1 MDLHVAFY
9 MLVVFM
15 IQVHIQR
22 NWVSNAEIWSELR
35 SGCNGL
41 GPGTQKS
48 QTTYKKHNY
57 ISPHSYQ
64 HMLGLGIYPTCSHPL
79 PPAATHCRPP
89 PLNATRCQTLL
100 PDLAA
105 IRCNPLPP
113 ATTRLVAPRGGS
125 IGPSIGIY
133 IEYIVYIYIYIYICN
148 NMFIFWHIFGI
159 IWHIFCIYIYIYP
172 TYSHPLPPAATHCK
186 PPPLNATRCQT
197 LLPDLAAIRCNP
209 LPPATTRLVAPRG
222 GSIGPS
228 IGPSIGIYIYIYI
241 YIEYIGYIY
250 IYICNNMF
258 IFWHIF
264 GIIWHIFCIY
274 IYIYIY
280 ISYI

>member
-133 IEYIVYIYIYIYICN
+133 IEYIVYIYIYIYMQNICQFMPN
-148 NMFIFWHIFGI
+148 ICQNINILLHMLA
-159 IWHIFCIYIYIYP
+159 IYAKYAKVCQIYATYMP
-172 TYSHPLPPAATHCK
+172 TYMQIYA
-186 PPPLNATRCQT
+186 NICQT
-197 LLPDLAAIRCNP
+197 
-209 LPPATTRLVAPRG
+209 
-222 GSIGPS
+222 
-228 IGPSIGIYIYIYI
+228 
-241 YIEYIGYIY
+241 
-250 IYICNNMF
+250 M
-258 IFWHIF
+258 
-264 GIIWHIFCIY
+264 
-274 IYIYIY
+274 
-280 ISYI
+280 